1 MKVIVK
7 TKGNCR
13 WRLIVKTPS
22 FLILLSFPL
31 TSYFFLRF
39 LLFFFFFFIT
49 DFFVFVLF
57 FFSLR
62 LHLQFPL
69 VFICFFSTFFPFWV
83 LRCSRSCRVF
93 CSVKNNCLLV
103 FKYQDKYHI
112 SFSIYKLWRGFAEC
126 IWIIVFFFGGH
137 SPIVIFCCQ
146 NMSLRF
152 NPKKPNPLQKENN
165 YLDIRTISCGLQG
178 SVCVCFFSVLFF

>member
-1 MKVIVK
+1 MKTYSK
-7 TKGNCR
+7 N
-13 WRLIVKTPS
+13 S
-22 FLILLSFPL
+22 FIPYSSFIP
-31 TSYFFLRF
+31 SYFLFLF
-39 LLFFFFFFIT
+39 TFSSLLLFFLYHRLLCLC
-49 DFFVFVLF
+49 FV

-126 IWIIVFFFGGH
+126 IWIIVSFFFGGH